1 MAGEC
6 IVSVEGLRSFLI
18 AALAC
23 AGVSEDDGSAVADS
37 LIRAD
42 LQGITS
48 HGVTRFP
55 VYLKR
60 VQKGLVNPRPAI
72 SVKALYPAAISIDGD
87 NGFGAVIMARVLAEG
102 IKAAESLG
110 LAVVGVKRS
119 NHFGTAGYYC
129 DLAAEQGYIT
139 MLVTNGPPAMPPWGG
154 KEAYF
159 GTNPIAF
166 GIPCSVRPHII
177 VDMATSIVARG
188 KIIEAAKEGKS
199 IPENWALDKD
209 GNPTLDAKA
218 AMEGVIL
225 PMAGPKG
232 YALSLAVEHLA
243 GVLTGAGF
251 GRDIPWQYGGG
262 DNAANVGHLLVL
274 IKADAFGSADDYYR
288 RTRRFTQEIHSIANI
303 PQFTQIKLPGEREW
317 EAEQTRLRQGI
328 EIKRNLA
335 IELADIA
342 AELNLQQ
349 L

>member
-1 MAGEC
+1 MSEKQL
-6 IVSVEGLRSFLI
+6 ISVEKLRCFI
-18 AALAC
+18 VDAFALVNVPA
-23 AGVSEDDGSAVADS
+23 DDCCIVADS
-37 LIRAD
+37 LIKAD
-42 LQGITS
+42 LHGISS

-55 VYLKR
+55 VYFRR
-60 VQKGLVNPRPAI
+60 VQKGIVNPRPDIKVNAR
-72 SVKALYPAAISIDGD
+72 YPAAISVDGD
-87 NGFGAVIMARVLAEG
+87 NGLGSVVMMRALSAGLE
-102 IKAAESLG
+102 AASKIG
-110 LAVVGVKRS
+110 VAVVGIKGS
-119 NHFGTAGYYC
+119 NHFGTAGFYC
-129 DLAAEQGYIT
+129 DIAAEKGFIS
-139 MLVTNGPPAMPPWGG
+139 MLVTNAPAALPPWGG

-166 GIPCSVRPHII
+166 GIPCRQRPHII

-251 GRDIPWQYGGG
+251 GRDIPWQYGGS

-288 RTRRFTQEIHSIANI
+288 RTGRFTQEIHSIATM

-317 EAEQTRLRQGI
+317 EVEQIRLHQGI

-335 IELADIA
+335 LELNDIA
-342 AELNLQQ
+342 AELNLH
-349 L
+349 LC